1 MTTDIA
7 TLHVGSTSNDSR
19 LRIPSGYERWVRFG
33 ANWTMIISPYLI
45 IYFIMVIALGGG
57 GDNSNNLAALLES
70 AGKSPTSYVAVV
82 FLDGLFHA
90 LAFVTFATLFTVLRV
105 TYPVQANLILVCGAW
120 QMLMGFTKGLIA
132 SYVFPRLGMAYLA
145 ADPTLRSALI
155 PVASAMDG
163 LRMALQ
169 WMDSLGVMFVWIL
182 VSLLPRSSDLPRPI
196 RWIGW
201 IMAFGI
207 LVPEKFFPGFALVI
221 LLSPPWLFL
230 LGRWMKRLALSPT
243 PTQEMMGVSP

>member
-7 TLHVGSTSNDSR
+7 TLHAKSTSEDSHFR
-19 LRIPSGYERWVRFG
+19 VPSGYERWVRFG

-45 IYFIMVIALGGG
+45 LYFIFVIAFGGG
-57 GDNSNNLAALLES
+57 GDDSSNFATLLVS
-70 AGKSPTSYVAVV
+70 AGKSPIPYIGVV

-90 LAFVTFATLFTVLRV
+90 LAFITFLTLFTVLRLNF
-105 TYPVQANLILVCGAW
+105 PVQANLILVCGVW

-132 SYVFPRLGMAYLA
+132 SYVFPRLGMAYLT

-169 WMDSLGVMFVWIL
+169 WMDSLGVMFGWIL
-182 VSLLPRSSDLPRPI
+182 VSLLPQSSNLPRPI
-196 RWIGW
+196 RWMGW

-207 LVPEKFFPGFALVI
+207 LVPESLFPGFALVI

-230 LGRWMKRLALSPT
+230 LGRWMKHLTFAPK
-243 PTQEMMGVSP
+243 EA

>member
-1 MTTDIA
+1 MTTDIT

-19 LRIPSGYERWVRFG
+19 FRIPSGYERWVRFG

-45 IYFIMVIALGGG
+45 LYFIMVIVLGAVDDA
-57 GDNSNNLAALLES
+57 DNLVGTLEF
-70 AGKSPTSYVAVV
+70 AGKSPVPYIATV

-90 LAFVTFATLFTVLRV
+90 LAFITFVTLFTALRS
-105 TYPVQANLILVCGAW
+105 TFPVQANLILVCGAW

-169 WMDSLGVMFVWIL
+169 WMDSLGVMFGWIL
-182 VSLLPRSSDLPRPI
+182 VSLLPQSSNLPRLV
-196 RWIGW
+196 RWLGW

-207 LVPEKFFPGFALVI
+207 LVPEAIFPGFALVI
-221 LLSPPWLFL
+221 LLSPLWLFL
-230 LGRWMKRLALSPT
+230 LGRWMKRLTFSPS
-243 PTQEMMGVSP
+243 PNQEMLGVSP

>member
-19 LRIPSGYERWVRFG
+19 FRIPSGYERWVRFG

-45 IYFIMVIALGGG
+45 LYFIMVIVLGAV
-57 GDNSNNLAALLES
+57 DDANNMASTLEF
-70 AGKSPTSYVAVV
+70 AGKSPVPYIAVV

-90 LAFVTFATLFTVLRV
+90 LAFITFLTLFTMLRV
-105 TYPVQANLILVCGAW
+105 AFPVQANLILVCGAW

-145 ADPTLRSALI
+145 LDPTLRSALI

-169 WMDSLGVMFVWIL
+169 WMDSLGVMFGWIL
-182 VSLLPRSSDLPRPI
+182 VSLLPQSSDLPRPI
-196 RWIGW
+196 RWMGW

-207 LVPEKFFPGFALVI
+207 LVPESLFPGFLLVI
-221 LLSPPWLFL
+221 LLSPPWLFM
-230 LGRWMKRLALSPT
+230 LGRWMKRLTLSP
-243 PTQEMMGVSP
+243 SAI

>member
-1 MTTDIA
+1 MATDVA
-7 TLHVGSTSNDSR
+7 AFQVESTSND
-19 LRIPSGYERWVRFG
+19 LHFRIPSGYERWIRFG

-45 IYFIMVIALGGG
+45 LYFIMVIVLGAA
-57 GDNSNNLAALLES
+57 DDANNMAGTLEF
-70 AGKSPTSYVAVV
+70 AGKSPVPYIATV

-90 LAFVTFATLFTVLRV
+90 LAFITFVALFTALRS
-105 TYPVQANLILVCGAW
+105 TFPVQANLILVCGTW

-132 SYVFPRLGMAYLA
+132 SFVFPRLGLAYLA

-169 WMDSLGVMFVWIL
+169 WMDSLGVMFGWIL
-182 VSLLPRSSDLPRPI
+182 VSLLPQSSNLPRLV
-196 RWIGW
+196 RWLGW

-207 LVPEKFFPGFALVI
+207 LVPEVIFPGFALVI
-221 LLSPPWLFL
+221 LLSPLWLFL
-230 LGRWMKRLALSPT
+230 LGRWMKRLTFSPS
-243 PTQEMMGVSP
+243 PIQEMLGVSP

>member
-7 TLHVGSTSNDSR
+7 TLHAKSTSDD
-19 LRIPSGYERWVRFG
+19 LHFQIPFGYERWARFG
-33 ANWTMIISPYLI
+33 ANWTMVISPYMIL
-45 IYFIMVIALGGG
+45 YFILVIALGGG
-57 GDNSNNLAALLES
+57 GDDTSNFATLLES
-70 AGKSPTSYVAVV
+70 AGKSPIPYIAVV

-90 LAFVTFATLFTVLRV
+90 LAFITFLTLFTVLRV
-105 TYPVQANLILVCGAW
+105 NFPVQANLILVCGTW

-163 LRMALQ
+163 LRNALQ
-169 WMDSLGVMFVWIL
+169 WMDSLGVMFGWIL
-182 VSLLPRSSDLPRPI
+182 VSLLPQSSNLPRPI

-207 LVPEKFFPGFALVI
+207 LVPERIFPGFLLVI
-221 LLSPPWLFL
+221 LLSPPWLFM
-230 LGRWMKRLALSPT
+230 LGRWMKHLAPSPA
-243 PTQEMMGVSP
+243 